1 MAPDFLP
8 FSNTLSD
15 LRCPMTEN
23 DLEAR
28 DSNNGVPWFEA
39 LCFVSAV
46 ATLLLAGLIVW
57 DLLR

>member
-1 MAPDFLP
+1 MSED
-8 FSNTLSD
+8 
-15 LRCPMTEN
+15 
-23 DLEAR
+23 DLEHR

-46 ATLLLAGLIVW
+46 AALLLAGLIAW